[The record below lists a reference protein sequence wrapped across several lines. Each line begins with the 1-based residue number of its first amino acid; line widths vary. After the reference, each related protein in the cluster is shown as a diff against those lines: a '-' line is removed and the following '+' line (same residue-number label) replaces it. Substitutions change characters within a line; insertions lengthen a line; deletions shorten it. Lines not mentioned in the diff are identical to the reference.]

1 MLPHATGHRSGRAAL
16 VYAATFALLGS
27 LMLLPPATATPAVPA
42 RPAAVNP
49 VTPGAFTGKG
59 FDQCNAPTQ
68 SAMDAWLASSPYRAV
83 GIYQSG
89 QSRACKAQPNLTPT
103 WVATQ
108 LAKGWKLLPIHL
120 GVQASCT
127 TRDRYLQEGVI
138 KSSPTNNYAAARA
151 QGVNEANI
159 ATAASQALG
168 LSRGSTIFYDLEA
181 WNINASASCNGSAL
195 AMLGAFTEQLHA
207 NGYTSGVY
215 SSGGSGIK
223 LLDNARV
230 TPGNTITMP
239 DILWIAD
246 WNGIADA
253 NSKYVRPDG
262 WVPSARVHQYRGGHN
277 ETWGGVTINI
287 DNNYLQLGGVRT
299 PTATNVS
306 ATCTSQTV
314 LKAKYPRTGPKRN
327 RAMIKPLQC
336 GLKLRG
342 YFNAEPTG
350 TWGPITTRAVK
361 SFQRANRHRVQKRFT
376 PADWWSL
383 RVQLGLVANAR
394 TTPPGR

>member
-1 MLPHATGHRSGRAAL
+1 MLPHATGRRISRAAL
-16 VYAATFALLGS
+16 AYAATLALCVALLT
-27 LMLLPPATATPAVPA
+27 LPSAAAAPVAPT
-42 RPAAVNP
+42 RPAAGNP
-49 VTPGAFTGKG
+49 VTPGAFTGLG

-68 SAMDAWLASSPYRAV
+68 SAMDAWIKKSPYRAV

-127 TRDRYLQEGVI
+127 GRTRYLQEGVI

-159 ATAASQALG
+159 AAAASRALG
-168 LSRGSTIFYDLEA
+168 LAPGSTIFYDLEA
-181 WNINASASCNGSAL
+181 WNTSHSTNCNASAL
-195 AMLGAFTEQLHA
+195 AMLSSFTEQLHV
-207 NGYTSGVY
+207 NGFTSGVY
-215 SSGGSGIK
+215 SSGASGIK

-230 TPGNTITMP
+230 TPGNPYTMP

-246 WNGIADA
+246 WNGQA
-253 NSKYVRPDG
+253 NVSSKYVRSDG
-262 WVPSARVHQYRGGHN
+262 WMPSARVHQYRGGHN

-287 DNNYLQLGGVRT
+287 DNNYLQLGGVT
-299 PTATNVS
+299 MPTAKPVAANCTN
-306 ATCTSQTV
+306 QTV
-314 LKAKYPRTGPKRN
+314 MRARYPMTRPRNKRMI
-327 RAMIKPLQC
+327 RALEC

-342 YFNAEPTG
+342 YFNG
-350 TWGPITTRAVK
+350 TPNRHWGPATTKAVK
-361 SFQRANRHRVQKRFT
+361 SYQAAYNHPVQKRFT
-376 PADWWSL
+376 RADWWIL
-383 RVQLGLVANAR
+383 RTQLGLVANAR
-394 TTPPGR
+394 SSR